1 MRLKH
6 SDIAKI
12 ERKKVENSVFTFGRD
27 TENIEFISLIGSENL
42 EEIRFE
48 TAQPNLKYMDA
59 SRCNIKKIIFS
70 QPCPNLKVVSLN
82 HNQLVDF
89 AIGVS
94 LPSLE
99 LLDLSF
105 NEQLTSLNISGEL
118 PKLNFLYL
126 HKCNLKDLSYF
137 TDHFASPK
145 FDFNIEDNEG
155 LQSPPVEIVKQ
166 GKGAVISYFTQIAN
180 EGGKVEYL
188 FETKV
193 LIIGE
198 GGTGKT
204 SFAVKMKGPSN
215 SLPKDEDTTLGIEVS
230 KWNFEIEHLL
240 RGNQTM
246 FTNLWDFGGQK
257 LYQGTHQIFF
267 SVKSFYVLLA
277 ASRED
282 STDFAYWL
290 NTVEQLAGTESK
302 LLIVA
307 NIKHGHKPQIDT
319 NGLKG
324 RFGDMIAGIFE
335 VDLEKD
341 QPRTRELQ
349 NELIHLLPKLSGI
362 GDPLP
367 PSWKKIREEL
377 STIEENYISRDRYL
391 EICRKNK
398 TNMDELDVLNEYFNR
413 IGVFTY
419 YFDDP
424 ILKQRVFLNSNWLL
438 KTVYSVLN
446 ADTVKLRKG
455 RITHCQLN
463 PLWCNDDTRLE
474 TDYLSRLMHRLGL
487 MYEIEGKDIFIIP
500 SHLSIEQPYETWAF
514 ENKPDILQFCYEFDK
529 YMPRGIMPRLI
540 VALHPYIHNN
550 ERVWKSGFNIAMD
563 RGKTCAEIKESYEKP
578 DTFQIRIHGADK
590 KECKGVIVNELNK
603 ILEPY
608 KKLNYEITVPCIC
621 GECNNKKEKH
631 FFKLSTLKNLKSKFK
646 LPSPAQAQA
655 QCENS
660 GILVEVDS
668 LLEGF
673 EMNSAQGKET
683 ETSALIIKGKISEAI
698 ERLLHETEGKPNL
711 HKKVSEL
718 SARWNHNEGDR
729 NKNIISVDAHNIE
742 TARMIALLTD
752 YQEDNVNTKVEKASQ
767 HIDNQVIT
775 KPSFWKRYFKF

>member
-1 MRLKH
+1 MRLKY
-6 SDIAKI
+6 SNIANI
-12 ERKKVENSVFTFGRD
+12 QRKKVETSVFTFGRD
-27 TENIEFISLIGSENL
+27 TEKIEFISLIDSEKL

-48 TAQPNLKYMDA
+48 TAQPSLKYMDA
-59 SRCNIKKIIFS
+59 SRCKIKKIIFS
-70 QPCPNLKVVSLN
+70 KPCPNLQVVCLN

-89 AIGVS
+89 GIQVD
-94 LPSLE
+94 LPKLE
-99 LLDLSF
+99 LMDLSF
-105 NEQLTSLNISGEL
+105 NEPLTGLNITGEL

-137 TDHFASPK
+137 TGHFAKPR
-145 FDFNIEDNEG
+145 FDFNIEENEG

-166 GKGAVISYFTQIAN
+166 GKGAVVSYFMQIAD

-204 SFAVKMKGPSN
+204 SFAIKMKDPSN
-215 SLPKDEDTTLGIEVS
+215 TLPKDEDTTLGIEVS
-230 KWNFEIEHLL
+230 KWNFEIEHSL

-307 NIKHGHKPQIDT
+307 NIKHGHKPQIDS

-324 RFGDMIAGIFE
+324 RFGDMITDIFE

-341 QPRTRELQ
+341 QPRIRELQ
-349 NELIHLLPKLSGI
+349 KELMYLLPKLTGI

-377 STIEENYISRDRYL
+377 STINENFISRDRYL
-391 EICRKNK
+391 EICRRNK
-398 TNMDELDVLNEYFNR
+398 TNMAELDVLNEYFNR

-424 ILKQRVFLNSNWLL
+424 VLKQRVFLNSNWLL

-446 ADTVKLRKG
+446 AETVKSGKG
-455 RITHCQLN
+455 RITHSQLN
-463 PLWCNDDTRLE
+463 SLWCDDDTCLE

-487 MYEIEGKDIFIIP
+487 MYEIVGKDIFIIP
-500 SHLSIEQPYETWAF
+500 SHLSIEQPYKEWAF
-514 ENKPDILQFCYEFDK
+514 ENNPDILQFCYEFDK

-563 RGKTCAEIKESYEKP
+563 KGKTCAEIKESYEKP
-578 DTFQIRIHGADK
+578 DTFQIR
-590 KECKGVIVNELNK
+590 
-603 ILEPY
+603 
-608 KKLNYEITVPCIC
+608 
-621 GECNNKKEKH
+621 
-631 FFKLSTLKNLKSKFK
+631 KS
-646 LPSPAQAQA
+646 P
-655 QCENS
+655 
-660 GILVEVDS
+660 
-668 LLEGF
+668 
-673 EMNSAQGKET
+673 
-683 ETSALIIKGKISEAI
+683 
-698 ERLLHETEGKPNL
+698 
-711 HKKVSEL
+711 
-718 SARWNHNEGDR
+718 
-729 NKNIISVDAHNIE
+729 
-742 TARMIALLTD
+742 
-752 YQEDNVNTKVEKASQ
+752 
-767 HIDNQVIT
+767 
-775 KPSFWKRYFKF
+775 

>member
-1 MRLKH
+1 MRLKY
-6 SDIAKI
+6 SEIAKI
-12 ERKKVENSVFTFGRD
+12 QRKKVETSVFIFGEGS
-27 TENIEFISLIGSENL
+27 ENIEFISLIQSKNL

-48 TAQPNLKYMDA
+48 TAQPNLNYIDA
-59 SRCNIKKIIFS
+59 SHCNIKKIIFS
-70 QPCPNLKVVSLN
+70 KPCPNLQAVYLN
-82 HNQLVDF
+82 HNELVHFEINID
-89 AIGVS
+89 
-94 LPSLE
+94 LPELE
-99 LLDLSF
+99 LLDLSY
-105 NEQLTSLNISGEL
+105 NEPLTALEITGEL
-118 PKLNFLYL
+118 PKLTFLYL
-126 HKCNLKDLSYF
+126 QKCNLKDLIYYKDLF
-137 TDHFASPK
+137 LRPR
-145 FDFNIEDNEG
+145 FDFCIDGNEG
-155 LQSPPVEIVKQ
+155 LQSPPIEIVKQ
-166 GKGAVISYFTQIAN
+166 GKTAVVSYIRQITD

-204 SFAVKMKGPSN
+204 SFAIKMKDPKKI
-215 SLPKDEDTTLGIEVS
+215 LPKDEDTTFGIEVS
-230 KWNFEIEHLL
+230 KWNFEIEHSF
-240 RGNQTM
+240 RGNQTL

-290 NTVEQLAGTESK
+290 NTVEQLAGTDSK

-307 NIKHGHKPQIDT
+307 NIKHGHKPQIDS

-324 RFGDMIAGIFE
+324 RFGDMITDIFE

-341 QPRTRELQ
+341 QQRVWELQ
-349 NELIHLLPKLSGI
+349 KELKHLLPKLSGI

-377 STIEENYISRDRYL
+377 STIDENYISRDRYL

-398 TNMDELDVLNEYFNR
+398 TNIDELDVLNEYFNR

-424 ILKQRVFLNSNWLL
+424 VLKQRVFLNSNWLL

-446 ADTVKLRKG
+446 ADTVKMGKG
-455 RITHCQLN
+455 RITHRQLN
-463 PLWCNDDTRLE
+463 LLWCEDDTRLE
-474 TDYLSRLMHRLGL
+474 TNYISQLMHRLGL
-487 MYEIEGKDIFIIP
+487 MYEIAGKGIFIIP
-500 SHLSIEQPYETWAF
+500 SHLSIEQPYKIWDF
-514 ENKPDILQFCYEFDK
+514 ENELDILQFSYKFDK

-540 VALHPYIHNN
+540 VALHPYINDN
-550 ERVWKSGFNIAMD
+550 ETLWKSGFNITYNAN
-563 RGKTCAEIKESYEKP
+563 TFAEIKESYEKP
-578 DTFQIRIHGADK
+578 DTFQIRIHGIDK
-590 KECKGVIVNELNK
+590 REFKGVIFSELNK

-631 FFKLSTLKNLKSKFK
+631 FFKLSTLNNLRSKFK
-646 LPSPAQAQA
+646 FPPPKRAQA
-655 QCENS
+655 QCEMS
-660 GILVEVDS
+660 GILVDVIS

-673 EMNSAQGKET
+673 EMNSPQSKET
-683 ETSALIIKGKISEAI
+683 EIRALIEDGKIGEAI
-698 ERLLHETEGKPNL
+698 ERLLFDTKRKPHLNME
-711 HKKVSEL
+711 VSEI
-718 SARWNHNEGDR
+718 SARWNCNEEDR
-729 NKNIISVDAHNIE
+729 NKGLITPGNYSFERIRIIEQLIKYNG
-742 TARMIALLTD
+742 
-752 YQEDNVNTKVEKASQ
+752 DNTNT
-767 HIDNQVIT
+767 
-775 KPSFWKRYFKF
+775 